1 MADSGRLGGVGCI
14 NLIRVSRLINES
26 DRAIKGYCVLRMMVI

>member
-1 MADSGRLGGVGCI
+1 MVDGGRLGEVGCV

-26 DRAIKGYCVLRMMVI
+26 NRAIKGYCVLRMIVI